1 MRWRKFHLIEFA
13 IDHFHTWKKDNC
25 ECISVHVKFL
35 IEHLKY
41 YAYKWKKKPQ
51 TLFYPCE
58 IVISKCENV
67 GFTCDKVNVAGFH
80 LPCFNSKGGISD
92 PHVKRNVKHKET

>member
-13 IDHFHTWKKDNC
+13 IDRFHTWKKDNC

-41 YAYKWKKKPQ
+41 YAYKWKKKHKH
-51 TLFYPCE
+51 YS
-58 IVISKCENV
+58 I
-67 GFTCDKVNVAGFH
+67 
-80 LPCFNSKGGISD
+80 
-92 PHVKRNVKHKET
+92 HVKLWFPNVKMWDSHVTK